1 MPIIDNTY
9 IVSLY
14 TGGDIEKKVDD
25 LTNLH
30 VLSDERNICNAEFVK
45 MITNG
50 NIYEHI
56 REPYDDK
63 YDTEVIVSASAK
75 DENNREYTPVTIKV
89 YKKGETTPYIFNQ
102 SVYKIPKVNGTSSAT
117 SKDMKD
123 LTKKIDDLTTLNE
136 FADKRN
142 ICNEEFIKMM
152 SNKNIY
158 EHTKEPYDD
167 KYETE
172 VVVGTVA
179 KDENNREYIPVTVK
193 VYKKGEATSYDVTQN
208 IYKTPKPST
217 SSATSKDV
225 KDLTKK
231 IDDLTT
237 LNEFADKRNICNE
250 EFIKMLSSGNIYEH
264 NKESYDDKYDTEV
277 IASTSAIDENNREYT
292 PVTIKVYKK
301 GDTISYEATQNIY
314 KLLKQKNVII
324 LTNYFYKMSDIY
336 PTTYKTMMKN
346 PDDFNIKKLTTMEQM
361 FNGCNSLASLDV
373 SKWDMSNILN
383 TNKMFFD
390 CTNLTTIVGVIDMK
404 SCTNYN
410 DMFTNC
416 NKLTS
421 VKLKNI
427 PSGFNA
433 SMAGLKSGQYT
444 II

>member
-30 VLSDERNICNAEFVK
+30 VFSDE
-45 MITNG
+45 
-50 NIYEHI
+50 
-56 REPYDDK
+56 
-63 YDTEVIVSASAK
+63 
-75 DENNREYTPVTIKV
+75 
-89 YKKGETTPYIFNQ
+89 
-102 SVYKIPKVNGTSSAT
+102 
-117 SKDMKD
+117 
-123 LTKKIDDLTTLNE
+123 
-136 FADKRN
+136 RN

-217 SSATSKDV
+217 SSATSKDM

-231 IDDLTT
+231 VDDLTT
-237 LNEFADKRNICNE
+237 LNEFADKRNICND

-264 NKESYDDKYDTEV
+264 TKEPYDDKYDTEV
-277 IASTSAIDENNREYT
+277 ITEEQDIDDNGRSFI

-301 GDTISYEATQNIY
+301 GDKVAYTRKENVYPVTIFDNDE
-314 KLLKQKNVII
+314 KVGII
-324 LTNYFYKMSDIY
+324 LKNDKYKMMDIY
-336 PTTYKTMMKN
+336 PTSGPQTTKYDTMLEP
-346 PDDFNIKKLTTMEQM
+346 PDKFNTKKLTTMYQM
-361 FNGCNSLASLDV
+361 FDGCEKMTKVDVSNFNTSNVTDMNYMFRYCESLTTLDVSNFNTSNVTDMNGMFYYCESLTTLDVSNFNTSNVTDMHWMFYNCSSLTSLDV
-373 SKWDMSNILN
+373 SKWDTSNVANMSR
-383 TNKMFFD
+383 MFLD
-390 CTNLTTIVGVIDMK
+390 CQSLTTITGIIDMK
-404 SCTNYN
+404 SCTNYI
-410 DMFTNC
+410 DMFYNC
-416 NKLTS
+416 DKLTG
-421 VKLKNI
+421 VKLKNV

-433 SMAGLKSGQYT
+433 LNAGLKAGQYT
-444 II
+444 IVS